1 MKNQIK
7 RSQHIISGLNG
18 TGFNSKKVLL
28 STVATRPRETLLD
41 FKRVKNCYR
50 YPIFESWLENN
61 ALESLYVYSSDANK
75 LLIDELKII
84 GLHVDLNDVLYHY
97 AIKRDKNTLAELT
110 KGKNGRKKTPL
121 DLIAKITAI
130 LPNFENSLERARRR
144 CKEKY
149 TPIVI
154 SVRPCSMLL
163 MLNLRNWHDTDESG
177 NLGSSCMFS
186 PTNSEQLSERAIKF
200 YRRSGVQCAIAK
212 QGSNVIARCFFD
224 KNNNFTRIYSNSS
237 ISNNAI
243 ESAYKLAGFTK
254 NNTSYNGFGYAKL
267 NKCEDAIFVPY
278 LDGNDKRIDIIDNDF
293 TAKNGRRFIK
303 FKFNGSEID
312 LKTTNGEIS
321 LTGCICSSCGY
332 HIVDDEDANY
342 LYNGERA
349 CNDCSSYCEECCET
363 VLSDDMT
370 TFFYRDTTHSIN
382 EGYCCESCADNMNQV
397 PFRG

>member
-1 MKNQIK
+1 
-7 RSQHIISGLNG
+7 
-18 TGFNSKKVLL
+18 
-28 STVATRPRETLLD
+28 LD

-61 ALESLYVYSSDANK
+61 SLESLYVYSSDANK

-84 GLHVDLNDVLYHY
+84 GLHVDLNGQLYHY

-121 DLIAKITAI
+121 DLIAKIRTLI
-130 LPNFENSLERARRR
+130 PNFENALDRAKKR
-144 CKEKY
+144 CIEKY
-149 TPIVI
+149 TPITI

-163 MLNLRNWHDTDESG
+163 MQDLRKWHDTDNSG
-177 NLGSSCMFS
+177 NIGSTCNYSQ
-186 PTNSEQLSERAIKF
+186 NVNENISERAIKF
-200 YRRSGVQCAIAK
+200 FRRSGISCAIAK

-224 KNNNFTRIYSNSS
+224 KSYNYTRIYSNSS

-243 ESAYKLAGFTK
+243 ESAYKLAGFIK
-254 NNTSYNGFGYAKL
+254 NNTSYNGFGYARL
-267 NKCEDAIFVPY
+267 NSDETCIYAPY

-293 TAKNGRRFIK
+293 TAKNGRRFVK
-303 FKFNGSEID
+303 FEFNGTDIE
-312 LKTTNGEIS
+312 LKTTDGKVNLNGC
-321 LTGCICSSCGY
+321 TCSNCGY
-332 HIVDDEDANY
+332 YIVDDDDANY

-349 CNDCSSYCEECCET
+349 CNDCSSYCEECNET